1 MMASLDAMR
10 RYRPRPFSGAEDKR
24 SLERARERSAGQ
36 GIVEFALVLPIALI
50 LMVGVA
56 DLGRIFTTMVT
67 IESAAREAADFGAY
81 GSGNWD
87 STNEP
92 LTLASMEERA
102 CVASRH
108 LTDYEGDDATCTN
121 PEITVTMTE
130 ADGSAATGCDDPDRP
145 AGPCRIRVDLEYRF
159 DLLTPIGF
167 DINGLHFGL
176 PESLE
181 FTRTSIFANSD
192 FMTTP

>member
-1 MMASLDAMR
+1 MKLHMDAIR
-10 RYRPRPFSGAEDKR
+10 RRRPLHGVAGDDT
-24 SLERARERSAGQ
+24 LERARERSAGQ
-36 GIVEFALVLPIALI
+36 GIVEFARVLPVALI
-50 LMVGVA
+50 LLVAVA

-81 GSGNWD
+81 GSGNWAGANQAI
-87 STNEP
+87 T
-92 LTLASMEERA
+92 TAAMEERA

-108 LTDYEGDDATCTN
+108 LTDYEGNATTCTN
-121 PEITVTMTE
+121 PQITIALTE

-145 AGPCRIRVDLEYRF
+145 AGPCRIRVDLDYRF

-167 DINGLHFGL
+167 DFNSVHYGL
-176 PESLE
+176 PESVT
-181 FTRTSIFANSD
+181 FRRTSIFANSD